1 MTDLL
6 PRRVSKSRAGTEGQD
21 DYDVVGADGLVI
33 GRIFKASTPS
43 PGAPWMWSLAYRQ
56 QEDRTPTHGYVPTR
70 EATSR
75 HSPRVSITGREAS
88 GNLAANGIKPRLLDR
103 PLTLAPDGARHVAAS
118 TSFWAINKPFECR
131 SAVLPSPSFRPM
143 PEGYIR
149 CSAGPSFFAAKG
161 KTAGGDWRKHGNPG
175 SYRRSAQR

>member
-103 PLTLAPDGARHVAAS
+103 PLTLAPDGAGMSQRPRPSGHQQTVRVPFGCPSVA
-118 TSFWAINKPFECR
+118 IL
-131 SAVLPSPSFRPM
+131 SANARALHS
-143 PEGYIR
+143 
-149 CSAGPSFFAAKG
+149 CSAGPSFYAAKG
-161 KTAGGDWRKHGNPG
+161 KPRVGDWRKHGNP
-175 SYRRSAQR
+175 RS